1 MEVFMR
7 WFLRATAATLFMF
20 GVYLASAVVSLDR
33 LVDAARIGNGAAILE
48 RTNLE
53 RLRHSLVDQ
62 VVSAYLIRTRQNRP
76 VKPLERLLANTYG
89 ASIADALISKM
100 LTADNLTNILQKGL
114 LPAEG
119 RGAQLSA
126 LGEIDTSKVFPLI
139 GRFSL
144 VKPVEISVQIG
155 DDEAAAGI
163 SLHFEGNGWKLSGIN
178 LPQKALR
185 ELALGLP
192 EPRQTRRG

>member
-1 MEVFMR
+1 MR
-7 WFLRATAATLFMF
+7 WFLRSTVAVSMF
-20 GVYLASAVVSLDR
+20 IGIYIASAVVSLDR
-33 LVDAARIGNGAAILE
+33 LVEAARTGNGAAILE

-62 VVSAYLIRTRQNRP
+62 VVSAYLIRTGQNRP

-100 LTADNLTNILQKGL
+100 LTADNLTNILQKGS

-119 RGAQLSA
+119 RGIQLMA
-126 LGEIDTSKVFPLI
+126 LGDVDTSNLFLLI

-144 VKPVEISVQIG
+144 VKPVEFLVQIG
-155 DDEAAAGI
+155 DDDAAAGI
-163 SLHFEGNGWKLSGIN
+163 SLHFEGDGWKLSGVN
-178 LPQKALR
+178 LPRKALQ
-185 ELALGLP
+185 ELAQSLT
-192 EPRQTRRG
+192 EPGRARKG

>member
-1 MEVFMR
+1 MR
-7 WFLRATAATLFMF
+7 WLLRATAAALFMF
-20 GVYLASAVVSLDR
+20 GIYLASPVVSLER
-33 LVDAARIGNGAAILE
+33 LVEAARTGNGAAILE

-62 VVSAYLIRTRQNRP
+62 VVSAYLIRTGQNRP

-126 LGEIDTSKVFPLI
+126 LGEMIRPKCS
-139 GRFSL
+139 R
-144 VKPVEISVQIG
+144 
-155 DDEAAAGI
+155 
-163 SLHFEGNGWKLSGIN
+163 
-178 LPQKALR
+178 
-185 ELALGLP
+185 
-192 EPRQTRRG
+192 

>member
-1 MEVFMR
+1 M
-7 WFLRATAATLFMF
+7 
-20 GVYLASAVVSLDR
+20 
-33 LVDAARIGNGAAILE
+33 
-48 RTNLE
+48 
-53 RLRHSLVDQ
+53 
-62 VVSAYLIRTRQNRP
+62 
-76 VKPLERLLANTYG
+76 
-89 ASIADALISKM
+89 
-100 LTADNLTNILQKGL
+100 
-114 LPAEG
+114 
-119 RGAQLSA
+119 
-126 LGEIDTSKVFPLI
+126 FPLI